1 MNNCYFELEDIINV
15 IPCSGEEKGMYH
27 HLYMPQEQ
35 IPGKIIESLN
45 NLEFRLNKMKECFN
59 NPKKGINKACSH
71 NGSIQR
77 YNWNS
82 SKMQSYNYNSCNPPF
97 KSNVKEKCKN
107 FWYIFL
113 KIILNINTRN
123 TEKFSP
129 FLYQTNIENKNVFI
143 LTSHNHRLQKVILPL
158 ISHTPS
164 YGFAT
169 GFCLK
174 IDITS
179 NSTTNLD
186 IIYDGMP
193 DKTEQKYNYI
203 TKKNNL
209 NNNINYTSVNINEL
223 IIEIIKESKFNIP
236 NNGVTIYLIR
246 HGNSLHN
253 GLIAK
258 KKNKATHNLIDST
271 LSPIGMLQA
280 KQVGIAICDDLQ
292 TYNDKNIKIF
302 GCSSYL
308 NRSQLTTLIILNI
321 LNNSNNFNNNEKLK
335 SLYIYSLKMSFLRY
349 IKVYLI
355 DFKKDQQIKEY
366 FDQLDKNQFEKYCL
380 DFITKPI
387 IDIQNNSSY
396 NINPTYNKES
406 DNYKVMNFK
415 LYIIKTLEH
424 FISKLKKKGIHN
436 NIINKYHNLIN
447 HKGIQN
453 DPILPNNPILEDWG
467 NSRYIVNNNK
477 GIPNIP
483 KIAN

>member
-1 MNNCYFELEDIINV
+1 MTNCNFELEDIINV
-15 IPCSGEEKGMYH
+15 IPCSEEKGMYH

-35 IPGKIIESLN
+35 IPGKIIGSLN

-59 NPKKGINKACSH
+59 NPNKGINKACNH

-77 YNWNS
+77 YNWEE
-82 SKMQSYNYNSCNPPF
+82 SKMPTYKYNSCNPPF
-97 KSNVKEKCKN
+97 KSYVKDKCKN

-123 TEKFSP
+123 TKKFSQ
-129 FLYQTNIENKNVFI
+129 FLYQTNIENKKVFI
-143 LTSHNHRLQKVILPL
+143 LTTHNHRLQKVILPL
-158 ISHTPS
+158 RSHTPS

-174 IDITS
+174 INIMNNS
-179 NSTTNLD
+179 NNINIKTN

-203 TKKNNL
+203 TKEK
-209 NNNINYTSVNINEL
+209 NNNINFTSVNINEL
-223 IIEIIKESKFNIP
+223 IIEIIKENNFIIP
-236 NNGVTIYLIR
+236 KNGVTIYLIR

-258 KKNKATHNLIDST
+258 KMNKVKHNLIDST

-280 KQVGIAICDDLQ
+280 KKVGIAICNDLQNDLQ
-292 TYNDKNIKIF
+292 TDKDKIIKIF

-321 LNNSNNFNNNEKLK
+321 LNNSNNFNNNEKLQ

-355 DFKKDQQIKEY
+355 DFKKDQEIKEE
-366 FDQLDKNQFEKYCL
+366 FDQLDKYQFEKFCI

-387 IDIQNNSSY
+387 YIPYNSSY

-406 DNYKVMNFK
+406 DNYKVMKFK
-415 LYIIKTLEH
+415 LSIIKTLEH
-424 FISKLKKKGIHN
+424 FISKLKNKGIHN
-436 NIINKYHNLIN
+436 NIINKYNNLIN
-447 HKGIQN
+447 HKRIK
-453 DPILPNNPILEDWG
+453 NNPNLEDLG
-467 NSRYIVNNNK
+467 DSNNIYIVNKNI

>member
-1 MNNCYFELEDIINV
+1 MTNCNFELEDIINV

-35 IPGKIIESLN
+35 IPGKIIGSLN

-59 NPKKGINKACSH
+59 NPNKGINKACNH

-77 YNWNS
+77 YNWKE
-82 SKMQSYNYNSCNPPF
+82 SKMPTYKYNSCNPPF
-97 KSNVKEKCKN
+97 KSYVKEKCKN

-113 KIILNINTRN
+113 NIIHNINLN
-123 TEKFSP
+123 N
-129 FLYQTNIENKNVFI
+129 QENKNVFI

-164 YGFAT
+164 YGFAN

-179 NSTTNLD
+179 NITTNID

-203 TKKNNL
+203 TKEKNND
-209 NNNINYTSVNINEL
+209 INFTSVNINEL
-223 IIEIIKESKFNIP
+223 IIEIIKEYNFNIP
-236 NNGVTIYLIR
+236 YNGVTIYLIR

-387 IDIQNNSSY
+387 IDIQKNVNTLN
-396 NINPTYNKES
+396 NINPQFNTVPNLYNEIQ
-406 DNYKVMNFK
+406 FK
-415 LYIIKTLEH
+415 LYIIKTLEN

-436 NIINKYHNLIN
+436 NIIKKYNNLIN
-447 HKGIQN
+447 HTGIQN
-453 DPILPNNPILEDWG
+453 NPILPNNPILEDWG
-467 NSRYIVNNNK
+467 NRYIVNKNK